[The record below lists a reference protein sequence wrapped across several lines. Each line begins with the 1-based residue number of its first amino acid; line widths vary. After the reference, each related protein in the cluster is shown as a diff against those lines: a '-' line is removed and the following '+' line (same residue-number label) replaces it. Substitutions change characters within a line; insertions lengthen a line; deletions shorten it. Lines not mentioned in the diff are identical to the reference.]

1 MNKKFST
8 LMLGMLLTSA
18 FASADVTFFGR
29 SLAPVAFDATKGVAE
44 GTYFIVQD
52 KGTVGLDGD
61 DQVLSVVKAGENLEY
76 HAYKFDAIKNPSS
89 YPGENIATDQSAY
102 EWFLDEVASVGSTYY
117 YALKNAKTGT
127 YLTFTTS
134 KELVSDPE
142 NSKVADAKNDLTSL
156 FTVKYG
162 EAEKWM
168 VNGSSLFAFNAG
180 DNLINLQF
188 STSDASVTLGDGSNS
203 TIYLYKFAEKS
214 LNDEKEEGAALL
226 NKVKGGEGFN
236 FEFSVDNKYVWS
248 NDILTDLNLK
258 AFYVDEITIDET
270 NRLYIPAGI
279 YFASEYPASLIGED
293 EITDA
298 ADFKACTFVAVNPDV
313 NYGINKAEAKEG
325 IGFELMTISGT
336 DMNFY
341 RVKDADDESESV
353 SVKGDVYVGNACFT
367 VTEPDPLNGEG
378 EYNLSLADFRYL
390 ADATKTAHVSK
401 SNLYIGCIT
410 DQSENFLV
418 TTGEDNVLAFT
429 TTNSTVYDVTKL
441 LKSEDAPSIYTFQFV
456 SDVNKDEATNF
467 AGEKDQ
473 YLTIGRQGGAF
484 ALSAVEEMNEE
495 DPMFQFVISGIDKEN
510 KLVTFTNR
518 QTGEPF
524 TVSLYENTDGSFT
537 VYPEDA
543 NTVLWSSKFDEGD
556 NKTENGVVE
565 FKNGKLQNT
574 KVILTEVT
582 VEDKF
587 ATFANRPEGAGLV
600 TFELAKNIDDTPDFY
615 IGADKDNDGN
625 VKAGNLLAYTDEM
638 TQFELVKD
646 EEPLYVVNNYV
657 YLKDTRVWNSTEKD
671 TVYFYTYKI
680 KAFTADNSDLYV
692 GWANNYYTLKNT
704 ESQAV
709 DFVIKTNVDGSVSLI
724 DYSKKDLQS
733 TEVPYVYVDDAE
745 NDRLSV
751 KEPEAAWMNSEYY
764 NLAAQ
769 LSEGLKTF
777 MVEEKSISYEA
788 VPQHVSFEAVRGGFM
803 TKDENNDAVL
813 SISNTASEDLTFW
826 LDTVHSDY
834 AVPYFYI
841 LKNGSFMYNAA
852 DSAKTYNAKDNY
864 RFNLEDKKYSSN
876 PTAKLIFKAGE
887 LVTSDT
893 LRTMVDGQSVLV
905 AEKDNA
911 PKKVKGGLH
920 NFHFQIIQAEE
931 GSDEYVIRQD
941 GKYVGL
947 YNNYFYMVADKDA
960 AYRFVIEK
968 QAAPTANEGIEV
980 SEVKVIAGNGQITIM
995 GAAGKKVVVSNILG
1009 KVVASQTIS
1018 SDNATI
1024 AVPAGIVA
1032 VAVEGEAAVKAVVK

>member
-18 FASADVTFFGR
+18 FASAQMPFKIGDLQEVDFKDQK
-29 SLAPVAFDATKGVAE
+29 VVD
-44 GTYFIVQD
+44 GTYIVVSSSD
-52 KGTVGLDGD
+52 NILSD
-61 DQVLSVVKAGENLEY
+61 DDRVLSVVKSSGALEY
-76 HAYKFDAIKNPSS
+76 KAWQIGAEGAKHTDPSAYKW
-89 YPGENIATDQSAY
+89 T
-102 EWFLDEVASVGSTYY
+102 LEVFNEKSGSVF
-117 YALKNAKTGT
+117 YALKNAETGT
-127 YLTFTTS
+127 YLTFANNQNNTVPVTDPS
-134 KELVSDPE
+134 KSE
-142 NSKVADAKNDLTSL
+142 K
-156 FTVKYG
+156 
-162 EAEKWM
+162 AEKTDD
-168 VNGSSLFAFNAG
+168 NSSLFAQAYNAAG
-180 DNLINLQF
+180 SPWENGNKLYLWGPNLNN
-188 STSDASVTLGDGSNS
+188 TLYFDGSVKTGSSENKIILCQFKANNLNS
-203 TIYLYKFAEKS
+203 ET
-214 LNDEKEEGAALL
+214 GAATL

-236 FEFSVDNKYVWS
+236 FEFSVDNKNAWS

-258 AFYVDEITIDET
+258 AFYVSGIEIDGT
-270 NRLYIPAGI
+270 NHLQIPAGI
-279 YFASEYPASLIGED
+279 YFASEYPASLIGKNK
-293 EITDA
+293 ITDA
-298 ADFKACTFVAVNPDV
+298 ADFKACTFVAVNPDA
-313 NYGINKAEAKEG
+313 NYDIHEAAAKNG
-325 IGFELMTISGT
+325 IGFELMTISGES
-336 DMNFY
+336 MNFY
-341 RVKDADDESESV
+341 EVEDADDENENASE
-353 SVKGDVYVGNACFT
+353 KGDVYVGNACFK

-378 EYNLSLADFRYL
+378 EYNLSLTDFRYL
-390 ADATKTAHVSK
+390 ADDTKTAHV
-401 SNLYIGCIT
+401 NNENALYIGCIT
-410 DQSENFLV
+410 DQNENFLV
-418 TTGEDNVLAFT
+418 TTEEAKALAFT

-456 SDVNKDEATNF
+456 SDVNKNEADDF
-467 AGEKDQ
+467 AGEKGQ
-473 YLTIGRQGGAF
+473 YLTIGLQGGAF
-484 ALSAVEEMNEE
+484 ALSAVEEMNDE

-518 QTGEPF
+518 QTAESF

-537 VYPEDA
+537 VYPENA
-543 NTVLWSSKFDEGD
+543 NTPLWSSKFDEGED
-556 NKTENGVVE
+556 KTENGVVT
-565 FKNGKLQNT
+565 FVSGQLQNT
-574 KVILTEVT
+574 KVILTAVT

-615 IGADKDNDGN
+615 IGAKKTDDGDLTTGAL
-625 VKAGNLLAYTDEM
+625 KAYTDEM
-638 TQFELVKD
+638 TQFELVKA
-646 EEPLYVVNNYV
+646 EEPSYVVNNYV

-671 TVYFYTYKI
+671 TVYFYTYNI
-680 KAFTADNSDLYV
+680 KAFTADNDE
-692 GWANNYYTLKNT
+692 YYMSWSSSKFGLVSN
-704 ESQAV
+704 ENDAL
-709 DFVIKTNVDGSVSLI
+709 DFVIKTNIDGSVSLI
-724 DYSKKDLQS
+724 DYAKNTKDMDKEGLQ
-733 TEVPYVYVDDAE
+733 YVSVIGNGE
-745 NDRLSV
+745 NLSV
-751 KEPEAAWMNSEYY
+751 KDPYSVAWENSNYY
-764 NLAAQ
+764 DLAAQ

-813 SISNTASEDLTFW
+813 SITNTASEDLTFW

-841 LKNGSFMYNAA
+841 LKNGSFLYNAA
-852 DSAKTYNAKDNY
+852 DSAKTYNAKENY
-864 RFNLEDKKYSSN
+864 RFNLENKKDSQ
-876 PTAKLIFKAGE
+876 AKLIFKAGE

-931 GSDEYVIRQD
+931 GSDEYVIRQN
-941 GKYVGL
+941 GKYVGQ

-1009 KVVASQTIS
+1009 KVVATQTIA

>member
-18 FASADVTFFGR
+18 FASAQMPFKIGDLQEVDFKDQK
-29 SLAPVAFDATKGVAE
+29 VVD
-44 GTYFIVQD
+44 GTYIVVSSSD
-52 KGTVGLDGD
+52 NSLSGNDR
-61 DQVLSVVKAGENLEY
+61 VLSVVKSNGALEY
-76 HAYKFDAIKNPSS
+76 KAWQIGAESATHTDPSAYKW
-89 YPGENIATDQSAY
+89 T
-102 EWFLDEVASVGSTYY
+102 LEVFNEKSGSVF
-117 YALKNAKTGT
+117 YALKNAETGT
-127 YLTFTTS
+127 YLTFANNQNNDVPVTDPS
-134 KELVSDPE
+134 KSE
-142 NSKVADAKNDLTSL
+142 K
-156 FTVKYG
+156 
-162 EAEKWM
+162 AEKTDD
-168 VNGSSLFAFNAG
+168 NSSLFAQAFNAAG
-180 DNLINLQF
+180 SPWKNGNKLYLWGPNLYN
-188 STSDASVTLGDGSNS
+188 TLYFDGSVKTGSSENK
-203 TIYLYKFAEKS
+203 IILCQFKAND
-214 LNDEKEEGAALL
+214 LNNEDGAATL

-236 FEFSVDNKYVWS
+236 FEFSVDNKDAWS

-258 AFYVDEITIDET
+258 AFYVSEIAIDDD
-270 NRLYIPAGI
+270 NNLYIPKGI

-293 EITDA
+293 VIADA

-313 NYGINKAEAKEG
+313 NYGINKAEAKNG
-325 IGFELMTISGT
+325 IGFELMTVSGSA
-336 DMNFY
+336 MNFY
-341 RVKDADDESESV
+341 KVEDADDENENASE
-353 SVKGDVYVGNACFT
+353 KGDVYVGNACFT

-378 EYNLSLADFRYL
+378 EYNLSLANFRYL
-390 ADATKTAHVSK
+390 ADDTKTAHV
-401 SNLYIGCIT
+401 NNENALYIGCIN

-418 TTGEDNVLAFT
+418 TTEEDNALAFT

-456 SDVNKDEATNF
+456 SDVNKDETGSY
-467 AGEKDQ
+467 AGEKGQ
-473 YLTIGRQGGAF
+473 YLTVGRNESGSGF
-484 ALSAVEEMNEE
+484 VLSAVEEMNSE

-510 KLVTFTNR
+510 KTVEFTNR
-518 QTGEPF
+518 QTGYDFE
-524 TVSLYENTDGSFT
+524 VSLYENTDGSFT
-537 VYPEDA
+537 IYPA
-543 NTVLWSSKFDEGD
+543 IVNLALSSSKFD
-556 NKTENGVVE
+556 NSTENGVVE
-565 FKNGKLQNT
+565 FKSGKLQNT
-574 KVILTEVT
+574 KVILTEVA

-615 IGADKDNDGN
+615 LGADKDNDGN

-692 GWANNYYTLKNT
+692 GWANDQYVLSSKD
-704 ESQAV
+704 ADAR

-724 DYSKKDLQS
+724 DYYWANYYNTTLANKDI
-733 TEVPYVYVDDAE
+733 PYAYVDATGD
-745 NDRLSV
+745 NWSV
-751 KEPEAAWMNSEYY
+751 KDPEAAWTDYEYY

-777 MVEEKSISYEA
+777 MVEEKSISYET

-941 GKYVGL
+941 AKYVGQ

-968 QAAPTANEGIEV
+968 QAAPTANEDIEV

>member
-18 FASADVTFFGR
+18 FASAQMPFKIGDLQEVDFKDQK
-29 SLAPVAFDATKGVAE
+29 VVD
-44 GTYFIVQD
+44 GTYIV
-52 KGTVGLDGD
+52 VSSSNNSLSND
-61 DQVLSVVKAGENLEY
+61 DRVLSVVKSSGALKYKAWQIGDVSAT
-76 HAYKFDAIKNPSS
+76 HTDPSAYKW
-89 YPGENIATDQSAY
+89 T
-102 EWFLDEVASVGSTYY
+102 LEVFNEKSGSVF
-117 YALKNAKTGT
+117 YALKNAETGT
-127 YLTFTTS
+127 YLTFENKPNNSTP
-134 KELVSDPE
+134 VSDP
-142 NSKVADAKNDLTSL
+142 SKSET
-156 FTVKYG
+156 
-162 EAEKWM
+162 AEKTDDI
-168 VNGSSLFAFNAG
+168 SSLFVSTHAKAQTAWTNGNSLYLWGPANNTTLTL
-180 DNLINLQF
+180 DNGSVQTI
-188 STSDASVTLGDGSNS
+188 SSDDKIILCQLKEN
-203 TIYLYKFAEKS
+203 S
-214 LNDEKEEGAALL
+214 LNNEPGAALL

-236 FEFSVDNKYVWS
+236 FEFSVDNKDTWS

-258 AFYVDEITIDET
+258 AFYVDEITIDDD
-270 NRLYIPAGI
+270 NNLYIPKGI
-279 YFASEYPASLIGED
+279 YFASEYPASLIGEN
-293 EITDA
+293 EIEDA
-298 ADFKACTFVAVNPDV
+298 ADFKACTFVAVNPDA
-313 NYGINKAEAKEG
+313 NYDIHQAAAKNG
-325 IGFELMTISGT
+325 IGFELMTVSGSA
-336 DMNFY
+336 MNFY
-341 RVKDADDESESV
+341 KVEDADDENENASE
-353 SVKGDVYVGNACFT
+353 KGDVYVGNACFT

-378 EYNLSLADFRYL
+378 EYNLSLTDFRYL
-390 ADATKTAHVSK
+390 ADDTKTAHV
-401 SNLYIGCIT
+401 NNENVLYIGCIT
-410 DQSENFLV
+410 DQNENFLV
-418 TTGEDNVLAFT
+418 TTEEAKALAFT

-473 YLTIGRQGGAF
+473 YLTIGRQGDAF

-615 IGADKDNDGN
+615 IGANKTDDGDLTIGAL
-625 VKAGNLLAYTDEM
+625 KAYTDEM

-680 KAFTADNSDLYV
+680 KAFTANNSDLYV
-692 GWANNYYTLKNT
+692 GWASNYYTLKNT
-704 ESQAV
+704 KTEAI

-724 DYSKKDLQS
+724 DYSSKSLTSKD
-733 TEVPYVYVDDAE
+733 VPYAYVDDAE
-745 NDRLSV
+745 GNRLSV
-751 KEPEAAWMNSEYY
+751 KDPDAAWKNYEYY
-764 NLAAQ
+764 DLAAQ

-788 VPQHVSFEAVRGGFM
+788 VPQHVSFQAVRGGFM

-941 GKYVGL
+941 AKYVGQ

-1009 KVVASQTIS
+1009 KVVATQTIA

>member
-18 FASADVTFFGR
+18 FASAQMPFKIGDLQEVDFKDQK
-29 SLAPVAFDATKGVAE
+29 VVD
-44 GTYFIVQD
+44 GTYIVVSSSD
-52 KGTVGLDGD
+52 NSLSD
-61 DQVLSVVKAGENLEY
+61 DDRVLSVVKSSGTLEY
-76 HAYKFDAIKNPSS
+76 KAWQIGAENASHTDPSAYKW
-89 YPGENIATDQSAY
+89 T
-102 EWFLDEVASVGSTYY
+102 LEVFNEKSGSVF
-117 YALKNAKTGT
+117 YALKNAETGT
-127 YLTFTTS
+127 YLTFANGQNNDVPVTDPS
-134 KELVSDPE
+134 KSE
-142 NSKVADAKNDLTSL
+142 K
-156 FTVKYG
+156 
-162 EAEKWM
+162 AEKTDD
-168 VNGSSLFAFNAG
+168 NSSLFAQAFNDAG
-180 DNLINLQF
+180 SPWKNGSKLYLWGPNLNN
-188 STSDASVTLGDGSNS
+188 TLYFDGSVKTGGSDNK
-203 TIYLYKFAEKS
+203 IILCQFKAND
-214 LNDEKEEGAALL
+214 LNNEPGAATL

-236 FEFSVDNKYVWS
+236 FEFSVDNKDTWS

-258 AFYVDEITIDET
+258 AFYVSGITIDGT
-270 NRLYIPAGI
+270 NRLHIPAGI

-293 EITDA
+293 VITDA
-298 ADFKACTFVAVNPDV
+298 ADFKACTFVAVNPDA
-313 NYGINKAEAKEG
+313 NYDIHQAAAKNG
-325 IGFELMTISGT
+325 IGFELMTVSGSA
-336 DMNFY
+336 MNFY
-341 RVKDADDESESV
+341 KVEDADDENENASE
-353 SVKGDVYVGNACFT
+353 KGDVYVGNACFT

-390 ADATKTAHVSK
+390 ADDTKTAHVSK
-401 SNLYIGCIT
+401 SGLYIGSIN

-418 TTGEDNVLAFT
+418 TTEEDNALAFT
-429 TTNSTVYDVTKL
+429 VTNSTVYDVTKL

-456 SDVNKDEATNF
+456 SDVNKNEADDF
-467 AGEKDQ
+467 AGEKGQ
-473 YLTIGRQGGAF
+473 YLTIGLQDGAF

-518 QTGEPF
+518 QTAESF

-537 VYPEDA
+537 VYPENA
-543 NTVLWSSKFDEGD
+543 NTVLWSSKFDEGED
-556 NKTENGVVE
+556 KTENGVVT
-565 FKNGKLQNT
+565 FVPGQLQNT
-574 KVILTEVT
+574 KVILTAVT

-615 IGADKDNDGN
+615 IGAKTNDGDLTTGAL
-625 VKAGNLLAYTDEM
+625 KAYTDEM
-638 TQFELVKD
+638 TQFELVKA
-646 EEPLYVVNNYV
+646 EEPSYIVNNYV

-671 TVYFYTYKI
+671 TVYFYTYNI
-680 KAFTADNSDLYV
+680 KAFTADNDE
-692 GWANNYYTLKNT
+692 YYMSWSRSKFGLVSN
-704 ESQAV
+704 ENDAL
-709 DFVIKTNVDGSVSLI
+709 DFVIKTNIDGSVSLI
-724 DYSKKDLQS
+724 DYAKNTKDMDKEGLQ
-733 TEVPYVYVDDAE
+733 YVSVIGNGE
-745 NDRLSV
+745 NLSV
-751 KEPEAAWMNSEYY
+751 KDPYSDAWENSNYY
-764 NLAAQ
+764 DLAAQ

-788 VPQHVSFEAVRGGFM
+788 VPQHVSFEAARGGFM
-803 TKDENNDAVL
+803 TKDENSDAVL

-852 DSAKTYNAKDNY
+852 DSANTYNAKDNY

-941 GKYVGL
+941 AKYVGQ

-980 SEVKVIAGNGQITIM
+980 SEVKVISGNGQITIM

-1009 KVVASQTIS
+1009 KVVATQTIA